1 MQIVEAL
8 KNAQQQLNLFDSAK
22 LDAEVLLCSVL
33 NCERPYVYAH
43 PEQELSNKKIGS
55 FNKLIQL
62 RAEGQPVAHLINN
75 KEFWSLSFHITKD
88 TLIPRPETELLVEAS
103 LNKLPKDSIKNILEL
118 GTGSGAIA
126 IAIASERPLANLTAT
141 DNSDTAIKV
150 AKQNADTHQINNI
163 EFINANWFENENIKN
178 YDLIVSNPPYIEQND
193 PHLKQGDVRF
203 EPISALASGEDGLD
217 DLRIIIRG
225 SKNHLSQQG
234 WLLVEHGYNQGEAV
248 KQLFIENGYVSLS
261 TLKDYSDND
270 RISIGQLNYE

>member
-22 LDAEVLLCSVL
+22 LDAEILLCSVL

-43 PEQELSNKKIGS
+43 PEQELSNKEIGS
-55 FNKLIQL
+55 FNKLIPL

-88 TLIPRPETELLVEAS
+88 TLIPRPETEFLVEEVLNIIPS
-103 LNKLPKDSIKNILEL
+103 DLNKKILDM

-126 IAIASERPLANLTAT
+126 IAIASERPLASLTAT
-141 DNSDTAIKV
+141 DNSDAAIKV
-150 AKQNADTHQINNI
+150 AKQNADAHKIENI
-163 EFINANWFENENIKN
+163 KFIKADWFENENIKT
-178 YDLIVSNPPYIEQND
+178 YDLIVSNPPYIENND
-193 PHLKQGDVRF
+193 PHLKQGDVRY
-203 EPISALASGEDGLD
+203 EPISALVSGKDGLD
-217 DLRIIIRG
+217 DLRIIIRE
-225 SKNHLSQQG
+225 SKDHLSQQG

-261 TLKDYSDND
+261 TLKDYSGND
-270 RISIGQLNYE
+270 RISIGQLNDE

>member
-22 LDAEVLLCSVL
+22 LDAEILLCSVL

-43 PEQELSNKKIGS
+43 PEQELSNKEIGS
-55 FNKLIQL
+55 FNKLIPL
-62 RAEGQPVAHLINN
+62 RAEGQPVAHLINH
-75 KEFWSLSFHITKD
+75 KEFWSLSLHITKD
-88 TLIPRPETELLVEAS
+88 TLIPRPETEFLVEKVLNIIPS
-103 LNKLPKDSIKNILEL
+103 DLNKKILDM

-141 DNSDTAIKV
+141 DNSDAAIKV
-150 AKQNADTHQINNI
+150 AKQNADTHKIENI
-163 EFINANWFENENIKN
+163 KFIKADWFENENIKT
-178 YDLIVSNPPYIEQND
+178 YDLIVSNPPYIENND
-193 PHLKQGDVRF
+193 PHLKQGDVRY
-203 EPISALASGEDGLD
+203 EPISALASGKDGLD
-217 DLRIIIRG
+217 DLRIIIRE

-261 TLKDYSDND
+261 TLKDYSGND
-270 RISIGQLNYE
+270 RISIGQLYP